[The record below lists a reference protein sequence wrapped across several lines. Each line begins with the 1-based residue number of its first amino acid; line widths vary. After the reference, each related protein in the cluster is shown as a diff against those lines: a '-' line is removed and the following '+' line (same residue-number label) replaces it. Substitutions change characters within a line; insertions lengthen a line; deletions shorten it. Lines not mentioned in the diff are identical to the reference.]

1 LEYFRFQGII
11 REKRDY
17 DRERE
22 RRRRRRR
29 RGTRIL
35 ILIEFGSGYKEI
47 IKKKGK

>member
-1 LEYFRFQGII
+1 MEYFRFQGIM

-17 DRERE
+17 DRERG
-22 RRRRRRR
+22 RRRRRR

>member
-22 RRRRRRR
+22 RGEGGGEEEGR
-29 RGTRIL
+29 
-35 ILIEFGSGYKEI
+35 EF
-47 IKKKGK
+47 